1 MGYEITIKNKETE
14 KETVISEYELISAI
28 QDNFTYNIELDDV
41 ELSVYGGR
49 AEIDSFEA
57 HLVDEYGD
65 IENATEI
72 ALEDLTS

>member
-57 HLVDEYGD
+57 HLVDEYAD
-65 IENATEI
+65 IENATET